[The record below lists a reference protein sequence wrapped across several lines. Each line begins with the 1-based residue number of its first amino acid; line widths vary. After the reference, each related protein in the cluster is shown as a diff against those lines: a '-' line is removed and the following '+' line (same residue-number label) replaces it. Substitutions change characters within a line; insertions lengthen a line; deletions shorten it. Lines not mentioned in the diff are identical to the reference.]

1 MNVAELLAFQV
12 ILCFVG
18 VLEISVKSLSM
29 LNYLLFEYGNVSF
42 LSLYKKKSTTLT
54 IKYHH
59 WVSM

>member
-42 LSLYKKKSTTLT
+42 RAKTYCMEL
-54 IKYHH
+54 
-59 WVSM
+59 